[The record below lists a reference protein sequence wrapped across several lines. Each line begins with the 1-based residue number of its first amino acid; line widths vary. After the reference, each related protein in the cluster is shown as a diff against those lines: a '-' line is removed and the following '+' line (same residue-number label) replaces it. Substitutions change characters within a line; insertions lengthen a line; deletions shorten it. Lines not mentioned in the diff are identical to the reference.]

1 MAYPIALYKQCIKKL
16 LSEYETFA
24 PDWGKTELI
33 FDDERMR
40 YIVLRVGWIKEK
52 HIHRC
57 VVHIDIVGDKVVIQE
72 NNTEDLIKTELIE
85 MGIPADKI
93 ELGFIPAKAWTFAQQ
108 TEASPVLEP
117 V

>member
-1 MAYPIALYKQCIKKL
+1 MAHPIEFYQQCIKKL
-16 LSEYETFA
+16 LSEYEPFA

-40 YIVLRVGWIKEK
+40 YIVLYVGWRKEK
-52 HIHRC
+52 RLHQT

-72 NNTEDLIKTELIE
+72 NNTEDLVKTALIE

-108 TEASPVLEP
+108 TEALSVLEP
-117 V
+117 A